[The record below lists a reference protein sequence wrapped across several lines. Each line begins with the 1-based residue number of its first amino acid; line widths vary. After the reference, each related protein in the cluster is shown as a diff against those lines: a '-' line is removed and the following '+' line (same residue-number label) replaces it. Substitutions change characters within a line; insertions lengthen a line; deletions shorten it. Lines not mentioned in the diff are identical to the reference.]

1 MRFTITVVC
10 CSALHGQES
19 YENINSHF
27 GSIASVPL
35 HPMGTYTSVGWGLLG
50 GAGYNFSEEHAAIG
64 ELIWTAHS
72 ATEQLFCRCSKRR
85 GRTSE
90 GTVSFMC

>member
-50 GAGYNFSEEHAAIG
+50 GAGYNFSEE
-64 ELIWTAHS
+64 LR
-72 ATEQLFCRCSKRR
+72 Q
-85 GRTSE
+85 SE
-90 GTVSFMC
+90 S

>member
-1 MRFTITVVC
+1 
-10 CSALHGQES
+10 
-19 YENINSHF
+19 
-27 GSIASVPL
+27 
-35 HPMGTYTSVGWGLLG
+35 LG
-50 GAGYNFSEEHAAIG
+50 FAGRRRIQLQRGAAAIG